1 MATLVLAAAGSA
13 IGASFGTGTVLGLT
27 GAVIGRAVGATL
39 GQVIDQRLFAS
50 GSEPVR
56 TGQIDRFRMMG
67 ASEGTA
73 IPRIWGRAR
82 VGGQVIWASRFRED
96 VVTRDE
102 GGGGG
107 KGAPRRAQVEEYNYS
122 VSLAVALCEGP
133 ILRVGRVWADGIEID
148 PDDYSMHVYKGDEAQ
163 LPDPKIAAVE
173 GADRAPAY
181 RGIAYVVFEDLP
193 LAPFGNRVP
202 QFSFEVV
209 RGAKVANAPGGV
221 TLGSL
226 LSAVALIPGTGEYSL
241 ATEVVRVPQGPG
253 RQHEINRNTIGRK
266 SDFEVSL
273 RQLRGEMPQLSSVS
287 LVVSWFGDDLRCSHC
302 RVRPKVEQAALE
314 EVSQVWRAGGLIRAE
329 AEVLAL
335 LNGRPVYGGTPSDAS
350 VMQAIQALRGGGQDV
365 MFYPFVLMEQAPGN
379 ALPDPYS
386 DAQTQ
391 AVLPWRGRI
400 TLSKAPGRVGS
411 PDRTATAAA
420 EVAAFFGSAT
430 VEQVVPVDGEV
441 HHFGVT
447 DWGYRR
453 FILHYARLCQLAGG
467 VNSFCIGSE
476 LRGVTQIRGA
486 GDSFPAVDALRAL
499 AADVRAILGPATKI
513 TYAADWSEYW
523 GYVANGN
530 RYFHLDALWA
540 DPNIDLIGIDNY
552 MPIAD
557 WRDGENHA
565 DAAAGSIYDLDY
577 LNSNICGGEGF
588 DWYYNGAEGEA
599 SQHRLPIRDAAL
611 GEDWIYRYKDLR
623 SWWSLPHHDRING
636 VRSGATAWVPQSKP
650 FWFTEFGCAAL
661 DKAANQPNLFL
672 DPKSSESGL
681 ARASNGRRD
690 DLMQMQYLCAILQYW
705 MNPAHNPVSA
715 IYGGPMVDM
724 ARAHVWAF
732 DARPF
737 PAFPGRPDL
746 WSDGEN
752 YDRGHWLNGRSSAV
766 PLSEVV
772 REILWHSGV
781 TDVDLSRLY
790 GAVLGYVDASADTA
804 RSALQPLM
812 MAYGFDC
819 HEREGRLHFVTRR
832 INAAVTLD
840 PEQFVRRSEGDL
852 EISRANGADLPRELR
867 LTHVEAEADYQVT
880 VGAAALPNAGEATA
894 HVNASELPLVLT
906 PSAARDIAE
915 GALTAAHVAQDS
927 VRFALPYS
935 GLDMRVGA
943 VVRLKGQTWRID
955 RVECADAI
963 GIEAVRV
970 EAAAAS
976 FQGARLSRR
985 LPTPVVAESAVFP
998 VFLDL
1003 PLLTGEEVPHAPHV
1017 AVAAEPWPGRVAVWS
1032 APGTDGFALNTLLS
1046 VPAVI
1051 GRMES
1056 SLGMGRSGLID
1067 HAARF
1072 MVRLG
1077 AGSLASCSMEALLN
1091 GENLAAIGDGA
1102 VGNWEVIQFLNAVP
1116 VAPDVWEISGCLRA
1130 QCGTDAALPPVWPA
1144 GCLFVLLNPAVR
1156 QISLRESEVGLPRT
1170 FRIGRLARGY
1180 ADTRAVQRID
1190 AFWAI
1195 GRRPYR
1201 VAHLRRSDVGSTHRF
1216 GWIRRTRLDGDG
1228 WRNVEVPLGEGVEAY
1243 RLIVSV
1249 AGLAVRQ
1256 VDLAMAE
1263 FEYTAQMRA
1272 ADGVTGAYSLE
1283 VAQLSESFGPGPF
1296 RRIDLPG

>member
-73 IPRIWGRAR
+73 IPRVWGRVR
-82 VGGQVIWASRFRED
+82 IGGQVIWASRFRED
-96 VVTRDE
+96 IVARDE

-107 KGAPRRAQVEEYNYS
+107 KGAPRRAQVEEYSYS

-133 ILRVGRVWADGIEID
+133 ILRVGRIWADGIEID
-148 PDDYSMHVYKGDEAQ
+148 PDDYAMHVYTGDEAQ

-173 GADRAPAY
+173 GADRAPAF
-181 RGIAYVVFEDLP
+181 RGTAYVVFEDLP

-209 RGAKVANAPGGV
+209 RGAKAVNAPGSV

-241 ATEVVRVPQGPG
+241 ATEVVRVPLGPG
-253 RQHEINRNTIGRK
+253 RQREINRNTIGQK
-266 SDFEVSL
+266 SDFDVSL
-273 RQLRGEMPQLSSVS
+273 RQLRGEMPILGSVS
-287 LVVSWFGDDLRCSHC
+287 LVVSWFGNDLRCGQC
-302 RVRPKVEQAALE
+302 QVKPKVEQAVLE
-314 EVSQVWRAGGLIRAE
+314 EVSQVWRAGGLIREE
-329 AEVLAL
+329 ADVLPL
-335 LNGRPVYGGTPSDAS
+335 LDGRSIYGGTPSDAS
-350 VMQAIQALRGGGQDV
+350 VVQAVQAVRAGGQDV
-365 MFYPFVLMEQAPGN
+365 MFYPFVLMEQGVGN
-379 ALPDPYS
+379 SLPDPYS
-386 DAQTQ
+386 DLGTQ

-400 TLSKAPGRVGS
+400 TLSVAPGRLGS
-411 PDRTATAAA
+411 PDRTLEAAA
-420 EVAAFFGSAT
+420 QVAAFFGTAT
-430 VEQVVPVDGEV
+430 LDQVVLADGEV
-441 HHFGVT
+441 RHIGAT

-467 VNSFCIGSE
+467 VSSFCIGSE

-499 AADVRAILGPATKI
+499 AADVRTILGPTTKI

-523 GYVANGN
+523 GHSADGN
-530 RYFHLDALWA
+530 RYFHLDPLWA

-552 MPIAD
+552 MPISD
-557 WRDGENHA
+557 WRDGEHHA
-565 DAAAGSIYDLDY
+565 DVAAESVYNLDY
-577 LNSNICGGEGF
+577 LKANVCGGEGF
-588 DWYYNGAEGEA
+588 DWFYNGPEGEA
-599 SQHRLPIRDAAL
+599 LQRRLPIRDEAF
-611 GEDWIYRYKDLR
+611 GEDWIYRYKDIR
-623 SWWSLPHHDRING
+623 SWWSLPHHNRIDG
-636 VRSGATAWVPQSKP
+636 VRAEATAWVPQSKP
-650 FWFTEFGCAAL
+650 IWFTEFGCAAL

-690 DLMQMQYLCAILQYW
+690 DLMQIQYLRAINEYW
-705 MNPAHNPVSA
+705 TDPAHNPVSPL
-715 IYGGPMVDM
+715 YGGPMIDM
-724 ARAHVWAF
+724 TRAHVWAF

-752 YDRGHWLNGRSSAV
+752 YDRGHWLNGRTSAV
-766 PLSEVV
+766 PLSELV
-772 REILWHSGV
+772 REILWQSGV
-781 TDVDLSRLY
+781 TDVDVSRLY
-790 GAVLGYVDASADTA
+790 GAVIGYVDASADTA
-804 RSALQPLM
+804 RAVLQPLM

-819 HEREGRLHFVTRR
+819 HERDGRLHFVTRR
-832 INAAVTLD
+832 VSPLITLD
-840 PEQFVRRSEGDL
+840 PARLVQGKEGDL
-852 EISRANGADLPRELR
+852 ELSRASGADLPHELR

-880 VGAAALPNAGEATA
+880 VGAAALPDAGEATS

-915 GALTAAHVAQDS
+915 GLLTAAHVAQDS
-927 VRFALPYS
+927 AHFHLPYS
-935 GLDMRVGA
+935 ALGLRAGD

-955 RVECADAI
+955 RMELGETIEV
-963 GIEAVRV
+963 EAVRV
-970 EAAAAS
+970 EGAATLVS
-976 FQGARLSRR
+976 GARLDRR
-985 LPTPVVAESAVFP
+985 LPTPIAAEGAVFP

-1017 AVAAEPWPGRVAVWS
+1017 AVAAEPWPGRVAIWS
-1032 APGTDGFALNTLLS
+1032 APGTDGFALNTQLWA
-1046 VPAVI
+1046 PAVI
-1051 GRMES
+1051 GQIANP
-1056 SLGMGRSGLID
+1056 LGMGRPGLID

-1072 MVRLG
+1072 RVRLG
-1077 AGSLASCSMEALLN
+1077 AGTLASCSMEALLN
-1091 GENLAAIGDGA
+1091 GENLAAVGDGST
-1102 VGNWEVIQFLNAVP
+1102 GNWEIIQFLNAVP

-1144 GCLFVLLNPAVR
+1144 GCLFVLLGPAVR

-1170 FRIGRLARGY
+1170 YRIGALARGY
-1180 ADTRAVQRID
+1180 ADPDAVQRVD

-1201 VAHLRRSDVGSTHRF
+1201 VAHLRRTAMGATHRF

-1228 WRNVEVPLGEGVEAY
+1228 WRIVDVPLGETVEAY

-1249 AGLAVRQ
+1249 AGVAVRL
-1256 VDLAMAE
+1256 VDLGVAE
-1263 FEYTAQMRA
+1263 FDYTSEMRT
-1272 ADGVTGAYSLE
+1272 ADGATGAYSIE
-1283 VAQLSESFGPGPF
+1283 VAQISESFGPGPF
-1296 RRIDLPG
+1296 RRIDVSG

>member
-96 VVTRDE
+96 LVARDE

-107 KGAPRRAQVEEYNYS
+107 KGAPRRAQVEEYSYS

-148 PDDYSMHVYKGDEAQ
+148 PDDYTMHVYTGDEAQ

-173 GADRAPAY
+173 GADRAPAF
-181 RGIAYVVFEDLP
+181 RGTAYVVFEDLP

-209 RGAKVANAPGGV
+209 RGAKAVNAPGSV

-226 LSAVALIPGTGEYSL
+226 LSAVAMIPGTGEYSL

-253 RQHEINRNTIGRK
+253 RSLAINRNTIGRK

-273 RQLRGEMPQLSSVS
+273 RQLRGEMPLLGSAS
-287 LVVSWFGDDLRCSHC
+287 LVVSWFGDDLRCGQC
-302 RVRPKVEQAALE
+302 RVRPKVEQAALD
-314 EVSQVWRAGGLIRAE
+314 EVTQVWRAGGLVRGE

-335 LNGRPVYGGTPSDAS
+335 LDGRSIYGGTPSDAS
-350 VMQAIQALRGGGQDV
+350 VVQAMQALRAGGQEV

-379 ALPDPYS
+379 TLTDPYR
-386 DAQTQ
+386 DALGQ

-400 TLSKAPGRVGS
+400 TLSKAPGQVGS
-411 PDRTATAAA
+411 PDRTAAAVA
-420 EVAAFFGSAT
+420 EVEAFFGTAT
-430 VEQVVPVDGEV
+430 RDQVALVDGEV
-441 HHFGVT
+441 RHIGVS

-476 LRGVTQIRGA
+476 LRGVTQIRGPE
-486 GDSFPAVDALRAL
+486 DSFPAVDALRVL

-523 GYVANGN
+523 GYVADGN
-530 RYFHLDALWA
+530 RYFHLDPLWA

-557 WRDGENHA
+557 WRDGESHA
-565 DAAAGSIYDLDY
+565 DAAAGSVHDLDY
-577 LNSNICGGEGF
+577 LKSNVCGGEGF
-588 DWYYNGAEGEA
+588 DWFYNGPESEA
-599 SQHRLPIRDAAL
+599 AQRRLPIRDEAF
-611 GEDWIYRYKDLR
+611 GEDWIYRYKDIR
-623 SWWSLPHHDRING
+623 SWWSLPHHNRIDG
-636 VRSGATAWVPQSKP
+636 VRAEATAWVPQSKP
-650 FWFTEFGCAAL
+650 IWFTEFGCAAL

-681 ARASNGRRD
+681 ARGSNGRRD
-690 DLMQMQYLCAILQYW
+690 DLMQMQYLRAIIEYW
-705 MNPAHNPVSA
+705 MDPAHNPVSS

-724 ARAHVWAF
+724 TRAHVWAF

-746 WSDGEN
+746 WADGEN
-752 YDRGHWLNGRSSAV
+752 YDRGHWLNGRTSAV

-772 REILWHSGV
+772 REILWQSGV
-781 TDVDLSRLY
+781 TDVDVSRLY

-804 RSALQPLM
+804 RAALQPLM

-819 HEREGRLHFVTRR
+819 HEREGRLHFVTRQ
-832 INAAVTLD
+832 INAAVKLD
-840 PEQFVRRSEGDL
+840 PASLVRSEAGDV
-852 EISRANGADLPRELR
+852 EISRASGADLPHELR
-867 LTHVEAEADYQVT
+867 LTHIEAEADYQVT
-880 VGAAALPNAGEATA
+880 VGAAALPDAGEATA
-894 HVNASELPLVLT
+894 HVNSSEVPLVLT

-915 GALTAAHVAQDS
+915 GVLSAAHVAQDS
-927 VRFALPYS
+927 VRFSLPYS
-935 GLDMRVGA
+935 ALGVRVGD
-943 VVRLKGQTWRID
+943 VVRLKGQTWRVD
-955 RVECADAI
+955 KMEVADTI
-963 GIEAVRV
+963 GVEAVRI
-970 EAAAAS
+970 EGAATSAP
-976 FQGARLSRR
+976 GARIDRR
-985 LPTPVVAESAVFP
+985 LPAPVVAEGAVFP

-1003 PLLTGEEVPHAPHV
+1003 PLLTGEEVPHAPHI
-1017 AVAAEPWPGRVAVWS
+1017 AVASEPWPGRVAIWS
-1032 APGTDGFALNTLLS
+1032 APGSDGFALNTQLWA
-1046 VPAVI
+1046 PAII
-1051 GRMES
+1051 GQTES
-1056 SLGMGRSGLID
+1056 PVGMGRSGLID

-1072 MVRLG
+1072 RVRLG
-1077 AGSLASCSMEALLN
+1077 AGRLASCSMEALLN
-1091 GENLAAIGDGA
+1091 GENLAAVGDGSI
-1102 VGNWEVIQFLNAVP
+1102 GNWEVIQFLNAVP
-1116 VAPDVWEISGCLRA
+1116 VSPDVWEISGCLRA
-1130 QCGTDAALPPVWPA
+1130 QCGTDAALPTVWPA
-1144 GCLFVLLNPAVR
+1144 GCLFVLLGPAVR
-1156 QISLRESEVGLPRT
+1156 QIGLRESEVGLPRT
-1170 FRIGRLARGY
+1170 YRIGPLARGY
-1180 ADTRAVQRID
+1180 ADPDAVQRVD

-1201 VAHLRRSDVGSTHRF
+1201 VAHLRRTEAGTTHRF
-1216 GWIRRTRLDGDG
+1216 GWIRRTRVDGDG
-1228 WRNVEVPLGEGVEAY
+1228 WRIVEVPLGEGVEAY
-1243 RLIVSV
+1243 RLVVSV
-1249 AGLAVRQ
+1249 AGVAVRQ
-1256 VDLAMAE
+1256 VDLGAAE
-1263 FEYTAQMRA
+1263 FDYTAEMRA
-1272 ADGVTGAYSLE
+1272 SDGATGAYSLE

-1296 RRIDLPG
+1296 RRIDVPG